1 MDNQT
6 LQAYPLFP
14 LFSSPTI
21 TFSTIVPKTESLER
35 LFLKTESLELL
46 FLKRGCGKGGQ
57 VVAGGSLRA
66 LRKNIHRQ
74 VFSNKSWKHGCHHLP
89 PLATHYREQHTHR
102 RVNPFSQQRIH
113 WEISNGS

>member
-14 LFSSPTI
+14 LFSSPTF

-35 LFLKTESLELL
+35 LFLRTESLELL

-74 VFSNKSWKHGCHHLP
+74 VFLISLGNMVATTCPPLP
-89 PLATHYREQHTHR
+89 PIIGSNTHTA
-102 RVNPFSQQRIH
+102 V
-113 WEISNGS
+113 